1 MLPEAS
7 FHFSVVAELHYILLQ
22 QNETANMAGGETP
35 PGGTSSTS
43 QWQKTEIWRGRTSQG
58 LLLGLGARWGRG
70 AVMNQFRKVAAGSGL
85 AHVVGFSLDLN
96 VCLLAGDG
104 CGTVVPCCWSQTTP
118 DSKPR
123 SLTSGECCLISYRL
137 EKPGND
143 GLHALPA
150 RVLAGQEEEMAPWP
164 RPGRVV

>member
-1 MLPEAS
+1 MMLPEVS
-7 FHFSVVAELHYILLQ
+7 FHFPVLDELHYILLQ
-22 QNETANMAGGETP
+22 QNETANIARGDDP
-35 PGGTSSTS
+35 PGGTPSTS
-43 QWQKTEIWRGRTSQG
+43 QSQKTQV
-58 LLLGLGARWGRG
+58 LLLGYFLS
-70 AVMNQFRKVAAGSGL
+70 VMNQFRKVAAGSGL

-150 RVLAGQEEEMAPWP
+150 RVLAGQEEEMAP
-164 RPGRVV
+164 